1 MFYLDDYFQN
11 INVKKI
17 KRNIENTRIFGENLT
32 TILERSNQKDEK
44 IPRAIDSLIS
54 AIEEYGI
61 TIPNIFK
68 KQGEEEKIISLI
80 RQIDC
85 GAIPDFTKNIEER
98 IHVLCS
104 LLKKYISSLPEPLLT
119 YNAFDDFIA
128 VTRKSKNVKFNLM
141 NSFSK

>member
-1 MFYLDDYFQN
+1 M
-11 INVKKI
+11 
-17 KRNIENTRIFGENLT
+17 T

-128 VTRKSKNVKFNLM
+128 VTRKSKM
-141 NSFSK
+141 